1 MKKLEKKPILLSIGT
16 VIFDSL
22 LYFLSKILQGPAH
35 IMNGTIDNFIPF
47 CVYFIIPYCF
57 WYLLIFY
64 IPYYYYK
71 KDKELFNKFCVS
83 YIIIIILAN
92 IVFCVYPSTVV
103 RPEITNNGLLY
114 FVTKIIFMI
123 DTPAINCFPSLHCG
137 VITLMLLSSLESNKL
152 SNSHKLFMSA
162 CMILICASTLFIK
175 QHAFIDAIGGITL
188 TTIVYLVIS
197 RCKKL
202 LNYTKKIL
210 KLN

>member
-1 MKKLEKKPILLSIGT
+1 MKKLEKKPILLCVGL
-16 VIFDSL
+16 VIFESL
-22 LYFLSKILQGPAH
+22 LYFVSKILQGPAH
-35 IMNGTIDNFIPF
+35 IMNGTIDNAIPF

-71 KDKELFNKFCVS
+71 KDKDLFNKFYIS
-83 YIIIIILAN
+83 YILMIILAN
-92 IVFCVYPSTVV
+92 IVYLVYPSTVV
-103 RPEITNNGLLY
+103 RPEVTNSGILY
-114 FVTKIIFMI
+114 WMTKVVFMV

-137 VITLMLLSSLESNKL
+137 VITLMLLASLESNKL
-152 SNSHKLFMSA
+152 SNSHKLFMGV
-162 CMILICASTLFIK
+162 CMLVICASTLLIK

-188 TTIVYLVIS
+188 ATIIYLVIS
-197 RCKKL
+197 KCKKI